1 MARQML
7 FLCFEILHEASFV
20 PDILKERF
28 NEIPVMS
35 YMQLNVNYNQ
45 MAFLLL
51 TIGDIVYCLP
61 QSFEIYL
68 MTRSFAASR

>member
-7 FLCFEILHEASFV
+7 FLCSEILHEASFV

-28 NEIPVMS
+28 NEIPDMS
-35 YMQLNVNYNQ
+35 FMQLDVNYNQ

-68 MTRSFAASR
+68 MMKSSAASR